1 MFRRILRA
9 FCVGKDLRGC
19 WVGKDSEGLVLRRSL
34 LLLLLLLLLLSRFS
48 RVQLWATP

>member
-34 LLLLLLLLLLSRFS
+34 LLLLSRFS